1 MRPGQNK
8 RMRGRNNR
16 KGPNPLTRAYESN
29 GPDVKIRGTAQHIAE
44 KYFQLARDAQ
54 SSGDSIVAENYLQH
68 AEHYFRIIAAAQ
80 AAQQQAQMGYGRGA
94 EDFDETDEDDDFIA
108 LPDRFAS
115 PFERSQQPAA
125 LNNPQPNV
133 PAGGFGPQPQP
144 FFDRPAFAPEPQE
157 RGPERSPERGPE
169 RGQDRNQERHHDRP
183 GRGDRRFGQQ
193 GERQQDHGR
202 PRFRDQ
208 QPRMAPSPVSQEQPR
223 VDFEPINP
231 GLPAFI
237 TSPTRASA
245 PAPFG
250 SPEAAAG
257 DASPAEQPFIAAPP
271 AEFPGGPNEGES
283 ETRFHLRPR
292 RRRRPR
298 ADNGGDDADGAPVAE
313 TNSAE

>member
-44 KYFQLARDAQ
+44 KYLQLARDAQ

-80 AAQQQAQMGYGRGA
+80 TAQQQAQMGYGRSA
-94 EDFDETDEDDDFIA
+94 EEFDETDEDDDFIA

-133 PAGGFGPQPQP
+133 PAGGFGAQPQP
-144 FFDRPAFAPEPQE
+144 FFDRPAFASEAQ
-157 RGPERSPERGPE
+157 ERGPE
-169 RGQDRNQERHHDRP
+169 RGQDRNQERHHDRS
-183 GRGDRRFGQQ
+183 GRGERRFGQQ
-193 GERQQDHGR
+193 GERQSDHGR
-202 PRFRDQ
+202 QRFRDQ
-208 QPRMAPSPVSQEQPR
+208 PPRMAPSAVSQEQPR

-237 TSPTRASA
+237 TSPTRS
-245 PAPFG
+245 PAPSFAA
-250 SPEAAAG
+250 PEPVAG
-257 DASPAEQPFIAAPP
+257 DAGSAEQPFMAAPP
-271 AEFPGGPNEGES
+271 TEFPGGPNEGES

-298 ADNGGDDADGAPVAE
+298 TESGGNDADGAPPAPVAE

>member
-16 KGPNPLTRAYESN
+16 KGPNPLTRSYEST
-29 GPDVKIRGTAQHIAE
+29 GPDVKIRGTAQHVAE
-44 KYFQLARDAQ
+44 KYLQLARDAQ
-54 SSGDSIVAENYLQH
+54 SSGDTVVAENYLQH

-80 AAQQQAQMGYGRGA
+80 VAQQQAQMGYGRGP
-94 EDFDETDEDDDFIA
+94 EDFDETDDDDDFVA

-115 PFERSQQPAA
+115 PFERAPQPAPM
-125 LNNPQPNV
+125 NNAQPNV
-133 PAGGFGPQPQP
+133 PAGGFGQQPQP
-144 FFDRPAFAPEPQE
+144 FFDRPAFAPEAQE
-157 RGPERSPERGPE
+157 RGQE
-169 RGQDRNQERHHDRP
+169 RGQDRNQDRHH

-202 PRFRDQ
+202 QRFRDQ
-208 QPRMAPSPVSQEQPR
+208 QPRLAPGPASQEQPR

-237 TSPTRASA
+237 TAPTRPSA
-245 PAPFG
+245 AAPFAA
-250 SPEAAAG
+250 PESGAG
-257 DASPAEQPFIAAPP
+257 EANSAEQPFSAAPP
-271 AEFPGGPNEGES
+271 SEFPGGPNDGES

-298 ADNGGDDADGAPVAE
+298 LDNGGDEADGAPVAE

>member
-16 KGPNPLTRAYESN
+16 KGPNPLTRAYELN

-44 KYFQLARDAQ
+44 KYLQLARDAQ

-68 AEHYFRIIAAAQ
+68 SEHYFRIIAAAQ
-80 AAQQQAQMGYGRGA
+80 TAQQQAQMGYNRGA
-94 EDFDETDEDDDFIA
+94 EDLDEADEDDDFVA

-115 PFERSQQPAA
+115 PFERAPQPAPM
-125 LNNPQPNV
+125 NNGQPNI
-133 PAGGFGPQPQP
+133 PAAGFGPQPQP
-144 FFDRPAFAPEPQE
+144 FFDRPTFPQE
-157 RGPERSPERGPE
+157 TQERA
-169 RGQDRNQERHHDRP
+169 QDRNQERGQDRQHDRG
-183 GRGDRRFGQQ
+183 GRGDRRFGQQGERQQ

-208 QPRMAPSPVSQEQPR
+208 QPRFAPNTGAQEQPR

-237 TSPTRASA
+237 TAPTRATA
-245 PAPFG
+245 APFAA
-250 SPEAAAG
+250 PEPAAEAA
-257 DASPAEQPFIAAPP
+257 DSAEQAFIAAPP
-271 AEFPGGPNEGES
+271 PEFPGGASNGES
-283 ETRFHLRPR
+283 ETRFQLRPR

-298 ADNGGDDADGAPVAE
+298 LDNGGDDTDGAPVAE

>member
-16 KGPNPLTRAYESN
+16 KGPNPLTRSYESN

-44 KYFQLARDAQ
+44 KYLQLARDAQ

-68 AEHYFRIIAAAQ
+68 SEHYFRIIAAAQ
-80 AAQQQAQMGYGRGA
+80 AAQQQAQMGYGRSA
-94 EDFDETDEDDDFIA
+94 EDFEETDEDDDFVA

-115 PFERSQQPAA
+115 PFDRSQQAPALSNA
-125 LNNPQPNV
+125 QPNV
-133 PAGGFGPQPQP
+133 PAGGFGQQPQP
-144 FFDRPAFAPEPQE
+144 YFDRPAFTPDGQERSQE
-157 RGPERSPERGPE
+157 RGQE
-169 RGQDRNQERHHDRP
+169 RGQERNQDRHHDRS

-208 QPRMAPSPVSQEQPR
+208 QPRIAAGPGPQEQPR

-237 TSPTRASA
+237 TSPTRPSA
-245 PAPFG
+245 APFAA
-250 SPEAAAG
+250 PEPAAG
-257 DASPAEQPFIAAPP
+257 DADSAEQPFIAAPP
-271 AEFPGGPNEGES
+271 SEFPGGPSDES
-283 ETRFHLRPR
+283 ENRFHLRPR

-298 ADNGGDDADGAPVAE
+298 MDNGGDDADGAPVAE